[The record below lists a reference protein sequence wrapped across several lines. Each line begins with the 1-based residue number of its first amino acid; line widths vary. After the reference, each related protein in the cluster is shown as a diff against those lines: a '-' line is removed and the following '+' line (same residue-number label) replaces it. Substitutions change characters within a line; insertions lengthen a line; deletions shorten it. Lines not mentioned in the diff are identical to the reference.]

1 MTSPLPSLSSPSPPP
16 PPPPPPLS
24 RGRRK
29 RGRGWSGLTSISEYR
44 KRVSEVTSLHNA
56 HQQDPIATT
65 ASVLLLH
72 FCSLSRAQR
81 NGECVSVSLA
91 AGKGLL
97 RECTPVGA
105 HQHDS
110 EEQRGS
116 LHLLPGTPQGGMRL
130 WATPVNLF
138 QSSPLSQCIREMEGV
153 VRSCPPSSLQPALL
167 TNLTATY
174 DLESSSSHSKKL
186 SFLPLLGQ
194 HVGEGFP
201 LSSLGLR

>member
-16 PPPPPPLS
+16 PPPPLR
-24 RGRRK
+24 RGKRERRQ
-29 RGRGWSGLTSISEYR
+29 RGRGWSGLTSTSEYC
-44 KRVSEVTSLHNA
+44 KRVSEVISLHNA
-56 HQQDPIATT
+56 HQQYPIATT
-65 ASVLLLH
+65 VSVLLLH

-130 WATPVNLF
+130 WDTSLCFNPPLPPVY
-138 QSSPLSQCIREMEGV
+138 QRDGGS
-153 VRSCPPSSLQPALL
+153 
-167 TNLTATY
+167 
-174 DLESSSSHSKKL
+174 
-186 SFLPLLGQ
+186 
-194 HVGEGFP
+194 GEK
-201 LSSLGLR
+201 LSSLLPPACPPHQPHCHL

>member
-16 PPPPPPLS
+16 PPLR

-29 RGRGWSGLTSISEYR
+29 RRQRGRGWSGLTSTSEYR

-65 ASVLLLH
+65 VSVLLLH
-72 FCSLSRAQR
+72 FCSHSNAQR

-97 RECTPVGA
+97 RECTPIGA

-130 WATPVNLF
+130 WDTLLAYVSTL
-138 QSSPLSQCIREMEGV
+138 SPLPVYQRDGGS
-153 VRSCPPSSLQPALL
+153 
-167 TNLTATY
+167 
-174 DLESSSSHSKKL
+174 
-186 SFLPLLGQ
+186 
-194 HVGEGFP
+194 GER
-201 LSSLGLR
+201 LSSLLPPACPPHQPHCHL